1 MAKRIIAICISLSLM
16 FNYSCQKF
24 NWSNPYDPE
33 CPKSLFTP
41 NSLKGEMID
50 NSVKLTWLQENES
63 ISGFE
68 IYRSSLDEEVK
79 KLAQTQKEKTEF
91 IDVSISP
98 GKKYNYY
105 VLAFAGTNKS
115 DSVKINF
122 TPFFPASVITG
133 AVSDITTSS
142 VTITGDVLF
151 TGGDSVISRGVCWS
165 TSPNATINNSR
176 TKDGAGSG
184 KFTSV
189 ISGLLPGF
197 TYYAKAYAENSRGVS
212 YGVEISFT
220 TNGAPKV
227 STKVVQNITTISALS
242 GGKIIS
248 DGGLPINQ
256 KGVCFSNSPNPTIE
270 SSKTVMAGDGS
281 GEFISSLTG
290 LTPSTIYYVRAFATN
305 SFGTSYGEQ
314 YDFTTASA
322 NITLTTLTVSDITAN
337 AALGGGT
344 ITSDAGVPITAK
356 GICWSKSPN
365 PTIQDSKTNEGVGST
380 NFNSQIIGL
389 DIGTT
394 YYVRAYAQNQYVTS
408 YGNQV
413 SFTSTLFLNGN
424 GVTDIEGTKY
434 KTIIIGNQEW
444 MAENLKT
451 IRLNNGDILP
461 NGGIITNWRNYCT
474 MDVSSYADPD
484 ASSIQGEKYGRHYNF
499 FAVNDIRKLCPV
511 GWHIP
516 SLSEWS
522 ILENF
527 IGVSDAAQKIKSNNG
542 WGSQAFN
549 GTNLSGLNALPAGGV
564 SYQGV
569 GGPSNGYTI
578 FWTSNEELPRIQF
591 PRANFIVLENNK
603 NTTISKVI
611 YDNWTGASVRC
622 IKD

>member
-1 MAKRIIAICISLSLM
+1 MGNKCFILFLFFSIIFFS
-16 FNYSCQKF
+16 SCNKF
-24 NWSNPYDPE
+24 EWHNPYDSE

-41 NSLKGEMID
+41 NSLKGEMIE
-50 NSVKLTWLQENES
+50 NTIKLTWLQDNEN

-68 IYRSSLDEEVK
+68 VFRSSVTEGVI
-79 KLAQTQKEKTEF
+79 KLAQTQKEKTEYF
-91 IDVSISP
+91 DISISP
-98 GKKYNYY
+98 GKQYSYY
-105 VLAFAGTNKS
+105 VLAYAGTNKS

-133 AVSDITTSS
+133 SVSDITTSS

-151 TGGDSVISRGVCWS
+151 AGGDSVISRGVCWS

-184 KFTSV
+184 KFTSA

-212 YGVEISFT
+212 YGIEISFT

-227 STKVVQNITTISALS
+227 STKVIQNITTISAFS

-248 DGGLPINQ
+248 DGGLPIVQ
-256 KGVCFSNSPNPTIE
+256 KGICFSNSPNPTIE
-270 SSKTVMAGDGS
+270 SSKTILSGEGS
-281 GEFISSLTG
+281 GEFTTSLTG

-305 SFGTSYGEQ
+305 SFETSYGEQ
-314 YDFTTASA
+314 YNFTTASA
-322 NITLTTLTVSDITAN
+322 NITLTTLPISGITAN
-337 AALGGGT
+337 AAQGGGS
-344 ITSDAGVPITAK
+344 ITADAGIPITAK

-365 PTIQDSKTNEGVGST
+365 PTIQDSKTNEGVGSSS
-380 NFNSQIIGL
+380 FNSQILGL

-413 SFTSTLFLNGN
+413 TFASTLFLNGN

-461 NGGIITNWRNYCT
+461 NGGIVTNWQNYSRS
-474 MDVSSYADPD
+474 DISAYADP
-484 ASSIQGEKYGRHYNF
+484 ATSSILGEKYGRLYNF
-499 FAVNDIRKLCPV
+499 HAVNNTRKLCPT

-516 SLSEWS
+516 SLDEWNT
-522 ILENF
+522 LESF
-527 IGVSDAAQKIKSNNG
+527 LGVSDAAYKIKSIDGWIPASYNG
-542 WGSQAFN
+542 N
-549 GTNLSGLNALPAGGV
+549 NLSGMNALPAGGI
-564 SYQGV
+564 SFQGT
-569 GGPSNGYTI
+569 GGENFSTV
-578 FWTSNEELPRIQF
+578 FWTSTKSIPSTSIFPESYYIRIIYNEVQLGRF
-591 PRANFIVLENNK
+591 
-603 NTTISKVI
+603 I
-611 YDNWTGASVRC
+611 YDTFTGASVRC
-622 IKD
+622 VKD